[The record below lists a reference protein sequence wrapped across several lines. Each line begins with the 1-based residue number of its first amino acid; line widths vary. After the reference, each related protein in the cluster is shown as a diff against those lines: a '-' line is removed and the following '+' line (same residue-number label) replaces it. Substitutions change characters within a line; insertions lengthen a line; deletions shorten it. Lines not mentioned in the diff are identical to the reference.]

1 MTAIS
6 NSRILFF
13 EHVQLVPRLET
24 TTLINA
30 PLARCF
36 DLARSVEVHLAG
48 NVHCGESA
56 VATAGVTSGLVSK
69 GQRVTWRARH
79 FGVWQNLTSEITAM
93 DPPAYFQDRMIKG
106 PFRAMEHDH
115 YFRELPGGETEM
127 KDVFRVTA
135 PIPLLGR
142 LVELAF
148 LESYMR
154 KLLDERNDAIKSI
167 AESADW
173 LSYLA
178 IERSL
183 R

>member
-1 MTAIS
+1 MHI
-6 NSRILFF
+6 
-13 EHVQLVPRLET
+13 ET
-24 TTLINA
+24 TLRIRA
-30 PLARCF
+30 PMGRTF
-36 DLARSVEVHLAG
+36 DLARSIEVHLAG
-48 NVHCGESA
+48 NTHWGESA
-56 VATAGVTSGLVSK
+56 VADAGVTAGLLNLHD
-69 GQRVTWRARH
+69 RVTWRAKH
-79 FGVWQNLTSEITAM
+79 FGVWHPLTSEITAM

-173 LSYLA
+173 PSYLA